1 VNPPRRTGAAIR
13 STFRRKIEMHM
24 SIMRFAAIAALFTA
38 GASPAFAHATVSPK
52 QVAPGYAKIVINISH
67 GCDGQATKSVRV
79 EIPEGF
85 AAAKPM
91 PKAGWT
97 IEIEKGDYAHPYEM
111 HGKSVSS
118 GTTAITWKGDLPD
131 DYFDEFSI
139 NGMFAGVKE
148 GDRLFFKTV
157 QICDTGK
164 LAWTEEAAPGQNPHE
179 LAHPAPFVTIARGSG
194 QAMGHDHA
202 MGGMNMGGMDMG
214 EHAAAAAG
222 DIQIKDAHA
231 RAMLPGQPTGAG
243 YMTIVN
249 GGKEAD
255 KRVSIASP
263 AAGKVELHEM
273 KMDGNLM
280 KMRAVKGGL
289 DIPAGGSV
297 ELEPGS
303 YHLMF
308 MDVKKPFAK
317 GDSVPVTLE
326 FEKAGKVD
334 VTLPVGPASGGM
346 GHMHHE

>member
-1 VNPPRRTGAAIR
+1 
-13 STFRRKIEMHM
+13 MHT

-38 GASPAFAHATVSPK
+38 GTAPALAHATVTPK
-52 QVAPGYAKIVINISH
+52 QVAPGYAKIVVNIGH

-79 EIPEGF
+79 DIPEGF

-97 IEIEKGDYAHPYEM
+97 IEIEKGDYAHPYKM

-164 LAWTEEAAPGQNPHE
+164 LAWTEEVAPGQNAHE
-179 LAHPAPFVTIARGSG
+179 LAHPAPFVTIAGASG
-194 QAMGHDHA
+194 HAMGHDHA
-202 MGGMNMGGMDMG
+202 MGMDSQ
-214 EHAAAAAG
+214 AAKSG
-222 DIQIKDAHA
+222 DIGIEDAHA

-243 YMTIVN
+243 YLTIVN
-249 GGKEAD
+249 DGKEAD
-255 KRVSIASP
+255 TLVSITSP

-280 KMRAVKGGL
+280 TMRAVKGGL
-289 DIPAGGSV
+289 EVPAGGSV
-297 ELEPGS
+297 KLEPGS

-308 MDVKKPFAK
+308 MDVKKPFSK
-317 GDSVPVTLE
+317 GDSVPITLE
-326 FEKAGKVD
+326 FEKAGEVD